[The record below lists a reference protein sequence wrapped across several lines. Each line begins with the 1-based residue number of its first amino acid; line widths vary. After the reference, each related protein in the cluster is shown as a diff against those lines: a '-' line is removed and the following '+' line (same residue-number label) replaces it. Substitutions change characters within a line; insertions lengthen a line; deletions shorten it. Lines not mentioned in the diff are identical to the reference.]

1 MKYDL
6 KAYELK
12 DFLSE
17 LIKIPSVN
25 PDGDPGTTVN
35 NTGEKKLAL
44 ALGKLLQNLG
54 ADVKYDEVGS
64 LFI

>member
-44 ALGKLLQNLG
+44 ALGKVLQNLG
-54 ADVKYDEVGS
+54 ADKR
-64 LFI
+64 

>member
-35 NTGEKKLAL
+35 NTGAQDLRAWMPTCRIAL
-44 ALGKLLQNLG
+44 KCFGN
-54 ADVKYDEVGS
+54 
-64 LFI
+64 